1 MPSLAD
7 AYHARL
13 QTLAEQASTRAARVW
28 AFTLTRPDQEGEWL
42 RLGRPMLSGFARAG
56 IVTSAGYASAS
67 TNLPLGEVSP
77 LIVPDAVARIWEPL
91 EATGMGLR
99 DGLQWADA
107 AQAATSKAAAIGVNS
122 VMGPARQALAQ
133 QYPTRTKWR
142 RMVNA
147 GACTWCLSL
156 SGAEWATAEDAD
168 FGHDECKCNAVPIAE
183 LGDHNDRV
191 LAAAGIDPE
200 TVSYGRLQ
208 KIERLRKSERTAMRR
223 RQEAIDAAR
232 SETDPVRIE
241 RLSQRE
247 QDWETRAERAAE
259 RRRILE
265 TGSQRLAA

>member
-1 MPSLAD
+1 MSPRADRYHLRLQVLAD
-7 AYHARL
+7 
-13 QTLAEQASTRAARVW
+13 QASARSSRLW
-28 AFTLTRPDQEGEWL
+28 RYTLTRPDQEGEWL
-42 RLGRPMLSGFARAG
+42 RLARPMLSGFAQAG
-56 IVTSAGYASAS
+56 VATSAGFAS
-67 TNLPLGEVSP
+67 TVAQAPLGEVSA
-77 LIVPDAVARIWEPL
+77 LIVPDAVARVWEPL
-91 EATGMGLR
+91 EATSIGLR
-99 DGLQWADA
+99 DGLPWARA
-107 AQAATSKAAAIGVNS
+107 AEAATTRAAAVAVNA

-133 QYPTRTKWR
+133 QYPVRTKWR

-156 SGAEWATAEDAD
+156 SGAEWPTAEDAD
-168 FGHDECKCNAVPIAE
+168 FGHDECKCNAVPVAE
-183 LGDHNDRV
+183 LGDHNDKV
-191 LAAAGIDPE
+191 LAAAGINPE

-208 KIERLRKSERTAMRR
+208 KIERLRTSERTALRR

-232 SETDPVRIE
+232 DETDPVRVE